1 MTNPIRNVA
10 VVAPSTAF
18 NNEQLE
24 VSIALLNSWGVQA
37 HKAPNLY
44 AKEPF
49 TAGTVAQR
57 IRDLEWAFSGDF
69 DAVWSAR
76 GGYGCIQLLDEMPLV
91 DLPIIG
97 FSDATAMLNHRYTLG
112 LAQLIHGPVLY
123 SLHRRDESTIKHMR
137 EWLING
143 NLPAL
148 PLTHIS
154 ARPIPRAPLVG
165 GNLCMLTTLCGTP
178 YQPNYEH
185 CVVVIEDIAEPAYK
199 IDRMLLQCI
208 QAGLFDGIAGV
219 LLGTFTDCSA
229 PDGVELLSVI
239 TERLVPL
246 GVPIARTPV
255 IGHGQ
260 CNWPWKFGATNP
272 SS

>member
-1 MTNPIRNVA
+1 MTNSIRNVA
-10 VVAPSTAF
+10 VIAPSTAF

-24 VSIALLNSWGVQA
+24 VSLDLLRSWGVQA

-57 IRDLEWAFSGDF
+57 LTDLEWAFSGNF

-76 GGYGCIQLLDEMPLV
+76 GGYGSIQLLEQMPLA
-91 DLPIIG
+91 DIPLIG

-112 LAQLIHGPVLY
+112 LRQLIHGPVLY
-123 SLHRRDESTIKHMR
+123 SLHLRNESSIEHMR
-137 EWLING
+137 NFLING
-143 NLPAL
+143 TLPSL
-148 PLTHIS
+148 PLTPLTS
-154 ARPIPRAPLVG
+154 RAIPKAPLVG

-178 YQPNYEH
+178 YQPSYEN

-208 QAGLFDGIAGV
+208 QSGLFDGIAGV

-229 PDGVELLSVI
+229 PEGVKLQAVI
-239 TERLVPL
+239 TQRLSPL
-246 GVPIARTPV
+246 GVPIAETPV

-260 CNWPWKFGATNP
+260 CNWPWKFGATTP